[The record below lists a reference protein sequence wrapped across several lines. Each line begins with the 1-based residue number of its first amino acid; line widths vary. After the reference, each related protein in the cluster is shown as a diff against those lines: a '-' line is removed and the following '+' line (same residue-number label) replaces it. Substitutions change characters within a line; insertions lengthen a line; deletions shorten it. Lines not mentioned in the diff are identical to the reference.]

1 MRALRRFGYFLLLA
15 ASCFAPPLQ
24 AQKIAVIADHLY
36 TMNGGRQGEP
46 GVVLISGGKIEAV
59 NPGANAQAPAGYQVF
74 RAAYVTPGLIDT
86 DSTVGISGA
95 YNIPHDQDEDE
106 TTDPNTADVRSLDS
120 FNPDEMLLKYVNR
133 YGVTTVQSAPG
144 PRNPIAGRAGIFKTR
159 GPESPLATAD
169 QLAIRT
175 ESAIIFNLGDI
186 PKVTYSEKHKPPMTR
201 MKTAEIIRKAL
212 WDTQAYQQKWD
223 KWKKEGSDVSK
234 QPSRDQKLEAL
245 GPLVAGTIP
254 AIFTVY
260 RADDI
265 ITAIRIGSEFH
276 LKYMLA
282 HVTEGYL
289 VRDEI
294 HKAGVPCLVGPIM
307 ERPASPQTVNAT
319 YEIAAL
325 LEQAGIPMA
334 LMTGHEG
341 YVPKN
346 RVLLFE
352 AAIAAGNGLGMEKAL
367 RAVTIE
373 AAQILGIQD
382 RVGSLTSGKD
392 ADVVL
397 FDGDPFEYTSHV
409 LGVIVSGQVSYQGK

>member
-1 MRALRRFGYFLLLA
+1 MRALRYFGFVLLV
-15 ASCFAPPLQ
+15 ASSLGSSSQ
-24 AQKIAVIADHLY
+24 AQKIAVIAEHLY
-36 TMNGGRQGEP
+36 TMDSGKQGEP

-59 NPGANAQAPAGYQVF
+59 NPGANAKASEGYQVF
-74 RAAYVTPGLIDT
+74 RAAYATPGLIDT

-106 TTDPNTADVRSLDS
+106 TTDPDTADVRSLDS
-120 FNPDEMLLKYVNR
+120 FNPDEILLKYVNR

-159 GPESPLATAD
+159 GPESPRATAD

-175 ESAIIFNLGDI
+175 ESAMIFNLGDI
-186 PKVTYSEKHKPPMTR
+186 PKTTYSEKHKPPMTR

-212 WDTQAYQQKWD
+212 WDTQAYQEKWD
-223 KWKKEGSDVSK
+223 KWKKEGSDPSK

-245 GPLVAGTIP
+245 RPVVAGTMP

-265 ITAIRIGSEFH
+265 VTAIRIGSEFH

-307 ERPASPQTVNAT
+307 ERPESPQTVNAT

-325 LEQAGIPMA
+325 LQQAGIPVA
-334 LMTGHEG
+334 LMTGYEG

-352 AAIAAGNGLGMEKAL
+352 AGIAAANGLGMEKAL
-367 RAVTIE
+367 RAATID

-392 ADVVL
+392 ADIVL

-409 LGVIVSGQVSYQGK
+409 LGVIVSGQVSYQRK

>member
-1 MRALRRFGYFLLLA
+1 MTRALRSFGLLLLA
-15 ASCFAPPLQ
+15 VVGMAIPLR

-36 TMNGGRQGEP
+36 TMDGSKQGEP
-46 GVVLISGGKIEAV
+46 GIVLLAGGKIEAV
-59 NPGANAQAPAGYQVF
+59 KAGGNQQAPDGYQVF

-106 TTDPNTADVRSLDS
+106 TTDPNTADVRALDS
-120 FNPDEMLLKYVNR
+120 FNPDEILLKYVNK

-144 PRNPIAGRAGIFKTR
+144 PKNPIAGRAGIFKTR
-159 GPESPLATAD
+159 GPDSALATAD
-169 QLAIRT
+169 QLAIRP
-175 ESAIIFNLGDI
+175 ESAMIFNLGDI
-186 PKVTYSEKHKPPMTR
+186 PKTTYGEKHKPPMTR

-212 WDTQAYQQKWD
+212 WDAQAYQEKWD
-223 KWKKEGSDVSK
+223 KWKKEGSDAAK
-234 QPSRDQKLEAL
+234 QPSRDQKLEAMM
-245 GPLVAGTIP
+245 PVVAGTM
-254 AIFTVY
+254 AAVFTAH

-282 HVTEGYL
+282 SVTEGYL

-294 HKAGVPCLVGPIM
+294 RKAGVPCLVGPIM
-307 ERPASPQTVNAT
+307 ERTESPQTVNAT
-319 YEIAAL
+319 YEIAGL
-325 LEQAGIPMA
+325 LEQAGIPVS
-334 LMTGHEG
+334 LMTGFEG

-352 AAIAAGNGLGMEKAL
+352 AAVAAGNGMGMEKAL
-367 RAVTIE
+367 RAITIE
-373 AAQILGIQD
+373 AAQILGIQE
-382 RVGSLTSGKD
+382 RVGSLIAGKD

-397 FDGDPFEYTSHV
+397 FDGDPFEYRSHV
-409 LGVIVSGQVSYQGK
+409 LGVIVNGQLSYQRK